1 MQSDDVQEVAGQPL
15 REEETEPK
23 RDRMLKKIYL
33 MLFKIQ
39 EVVTRETP
47 RRHES
52 TYTLAGEARMHC
64 LHHQTRLPLFGF
76 GCVAVKEY
84 ET

>member
-1 MQSDDVQEVAGQPL
+1 
-15 REEETEPK
+15 
-23 RDRMLKKIYL
+23 

-64 LHHQTRLPLFGF
+64 LHHRTRLPLFGF
-76 GCVAVKEY
+76 GCVAVKAY